1 MNLRR
6 LLKRESQR
14 QLQMIELLYYS
25 KHPRSS
31 EELAKLMDC
40 TIPVI
45 LSDIRSI
52 NLQSEYYKITRD
64 SSLYQLE
71 LKDNATI
78 DVIFSTM
85 LNNSLA
91 FRILEALLFEESYTL
106 KELSKKAFC
115 SLSNLQYTM
124 KKVEDA
130 LAKWKI
136 TIYRRPFRIVGDEVA
151 IRHLFF
157 LYFSEK
163 KVVRENTRFSM
174 EFFKFGDGV
183 IRSMIEK
190 NHLSVSLGQYNRLS
204 ITFFVSL
211 VRISRGHRMMY
222 RKLRSTAIVP
232 PSYRSIKNFSPYLR
246 KELHLVYLD
255 DVMKDSFWLLYSDL
269 FLLGEEQKNH
279 VLLTNHALAFH
290 YEVHYELVERLSGM
304 LVTPLNEEQQEQLI
318 IILINQH
325 LFHARTKEF
334 ISVLQDPKKDCIT
347 LLETFHAHCVH
358 QLRNLV
364 IDFTEEYQL
373 FRSPEFVE
381 NYIYQIIATIP
392 SCLNGMK
399 KSEKPVNLLVVS
411 TDSKMQESLLTE
423 LLRLSIRGNYA
434 IHQINVTQIHKRSYR
449 DVFEEYD
456 LVISSSTFD
465 VPRCKTPIIAVEL
478 CPSVQSLNKIQSL
491 VDQMNEQKS
500 KAVYA

>member
-1 MNLRR
+1 
-6 LLKRESQR
+6 
-14 QLQMIELLYYS
+14 
-25 KHPRSS
+25 
-31 EELAKLMDC
+31 
-40 TIPVI
+40 
-45 LSDIRSI
+45 
-52 NLQSEYYKITRD
+52 
-64 SSLYQLE
+64 
-71 LKDNATI
+71 
-78 DVIFSTM
+78 
-85 LNNSLA
+85 
-91 FRILEALLFEESYTL
+91 
-106 KELSKKAFC
+106 
-115 SLSNLQYTM
+115 
-124 KKVEDA
+124 
-130 LAKWKI
+130 
-136 TIYRRPFRIVGDEVA
+136 
-151 IRHLFF
+151 
-157 LYFSEK
+157 
-163 KVVRENTRFSM
+163 
-174 EFFKFGDGV
+174 
-183 IRSMIEK
+183 
-190 NHLSVSLGQYNRLS
+190 
-204 ITFFVSL
+204 
-211 VRISRGHRMMY
+211 
-222 RKLRSTAIVP
+222 
-232 PSYRSIKNFSPYLR
+232 
-246 KELHLVYLD
+246 
-255 DVMKDSFWLLYSDL
+255 
-269 FLLGEEQKNH
+269 
-279 VLLTNHALAFH
+279 
-290 YEVHYELVERLSGM
+290 M